1 MGARSDDG
9 FEPSAS
15 WDALQLRSLLLRRFR
30 AFFDQRGFL
39 EVSTPLLSTDTVID
53 RHLDPL
59 CATLFDD
66 PRRPSHGRRLYLQTS
81 PEFHMKRL
89 LASGGEAI
97 YQVTRGFRGAETGKL
112 HNPEFTIVEWYRRGD
127 TMTEGIQLLDDLC
140 TTIFSRGPT
149 RRISYE
155 QAFRE
160 HLGIDPHLAERSE
173 LVAILRSLDS
183 IHVTDDVT
191 DDRDAL
197 LDLLLAERVQPHLG
211 RPEPTIVY
219 DYPAGQAA
227 LARIRDGQPPVAER
241 FELFV
246 DGVELANGYH
256 ELLDPN
262 TLRHRNRIVNQQR
275 QLDGKPRLPEESRL
289 LRAMEH
295 GLPPCA
301 GVALGFDRVVMLC
314 GGYERLQEVIAFPID
329 RA

>member
-1 MGARSDDG
+1 
-9 FEPSAS
+9 
-15 WDALQLRSLLLRRFR
+15 
-30 AFFDQRGFL
+30 
-39 EVSTPLLSTDTVID
+39 
-53 RHLDPL
+53 
-59 CATLFDD
+59 
-66 PRRPSHGRRLYLQTS
+66 
-81 PEFHMKRL
+81 
-89 LASGGEAI
+89 
-97 YQVTRGFRGAETGKL
+97 
-112 HNPEFTIVEWYRRGD
+112 
-127 TMTEGIQLLDDLC
+127 MTEGIQLLDDLC
-140 TTIFSRGPT
+140 TTVFSRGPT

-191 DDRDAL
+191 EDRDAL